1 MEKGR
6 LMLQTAKQFTVDTDW
21 RKFAKVLEGEFDIQR
36 HVIKDPFKFTIQRS
50 F

>member
-1 MEKGR
+1 
-6 LMLQTAKQFTVDTDW
+6 MLFVATVKPYVDVDTDW